1 MTSLIKENYS
11 HIRKMADRSKMS
23 TQEALK
29 IRKHHLNSCEMECVK
44 NAWGQGVGVIPYRKG
59 IRSCFLG
66 ALFELGMDVPHDTKS
81 VAERFIDVAAVTEL
95 KKGNVLDSYL
105 KRRVLEKG
113 SANMIDIARE
123 LQRISGMHPYGL
135 KLTQIGMS
143 IDIVSMSPMTCSN
156 LNNPAFIR
164 LSSHQ
169 TGAMVSPR
177 NDFVSPYKKND
188 FSAFVEASPSSKT
201 MSRWTTIR
209 ELVNCNC
216 SDNEDN

>member
-23 TQEALK
+23 SQEALK

-44 NAWGQGVGVIPYRKG
+44 RAWEQGVCVVPYRKG
-59 IRSCFLG
+59 IRSCFIG
-66 ALFELGMDVPHDTKS
+66 ALFELGVDIPHDTKS
-81 VAERFIDVAAVTEL
+81 VADRFIDVAAVTEL

-105 KRRVLEKG
+105 KRRILEKG
-113 SANMIDIARE
+113 SANMLDIARE
-123 LQRISGMHPYGL
+123 LQRVSGMHPYGL

-143 IDIVSMSPMTCSN
+143 IDIVSISPMNYSN
-156 LNNPAFIR
+156 LNNPAFIK

-169 TGAMVSPR
+169 TGSLIIPR

-188 FSAFVEASPSSKT
+188 FSVFVEASPVSKIIA
-201 MSRWTTIR
+201 RWTTIR
-209 ELVNCNC
+209 ELIDCNC
-216 SDNEDN
+216 S